1 MGGADKDIDSMFI
14 YQGFSKKLK
23 NDYRKLENE
32 WENVNDKDTQFDSIF
47 GTTSPEFKDVSSK
60 FSPSMRWQ
68 VGETAKKGNVTLG
81 YGISQKSFMT
91 NLMDLIHKGG
101 AWYTF
106 TSVPDSP
113 KFQGAEKARDFLVS
127 NPKVYDELWAE
138 IKDMMGIK

>member
-1 MGGADKDIDSMFI
+1 MELFNLA
-14 YQGFSKKLK
+14 
-23 NDYRKLENE
+23 
-32 WENVNDKDTQFDSIF
+32 V
-47 GTTSPEFKDVSSK
+47 DV
-60 FSPSMRWQ
+60 
-68 VGETAKKGNVTLG
+68 G
-81 YGISQKSFMT
+81 
-91 NLMDLIHKGG
+91 LIHKGG